1 MSLHQKIPHEEILYT
16 SLCVDIC
23 LRHCFTSA
31 RTEKGRQIGVRSQYA
46 VRADD
51 NLCDILVQT
60 NNVFTNSDP
69 FKQVASGFKQYDVL
83 QKFLF
88 ASSARIKYLM
98 NLQYSNSTNI
108 PRYDRLT
115 DPQGTGLKFGE
126 WYYGPQKRLMSS
138 YNLSVTGL
146 GAFADGMSATLSYQD
161 VEESRHDRRFNNNNR
176 NDRDEHIKVW
186 ALTVDFNKT
195 SGKSNLRYGIDGQF
209 NSLTSTAH
217 VTNIVTGAESPQ
229 NTRYPDGDNR

>member
-51 NLCDILVQT
+51 NLSDILVQT

-88 ASSARIKYLM
+88 ASSARIKHLV

-186 ALTVDFNKT
+186 GLTVDFNKT